1 MSISSQLIWTV
12 SQVFTGIK
20 FLKMMSKPLWVG
32 ENNEMK
38 QKAILSG
45 INSTGNFYIW
55 LNVNIRYVAL

>member
-1 MSISSQLIWTV
+1 MNV